1 MKTAISFVSIGN
13 AQLNLRKETENKNIE
28 QLKAETTEK
37 WNAGLSKMKVETA
50 DSNMKAMLYTA
61 LYHNMLHPNIFDDV
75 NGEYRGFND
84 FVYVIK
90 KGRHKYVNFS
100 NWDTYRST
108 AQLQGLLFPKEASDM
123 IHSLYLDAREG
134 CPSGIPIWGYFNN
147 ETWVMNGYSGLP
159 LIANL
164 YAFGGRN
171 IALKKV
177 KDKMVWAADHKYGRG
192 DEYIKYG
199 YVPDYD
205 GPYNYSVSMTLEY
218 ATDDYAVSQMCKFA
232 GDSANYHRFLK
243 RSNGV
248 FQLFNDKTGYLQ
260 RKTSHGKWVTPF
272 DSSSDAGFNEGNA
285 AQYTWDIPHNI
296 PELIRRMGGNRK
308 TVEKL
313 DYFTSRILTKGW
325 NVTVPFYWPSN
336 QPSFLAP
343 VIYNYAGAP
352 EKAQA
357 LIRKSVTSIFRNSPD
372 GLPGNDDLGATS
384 AMFLFQAAGIY
395 PVVPGKPEVTITGT
409 TLNKIEF
416 LLDNGSKITIDTKR
430 DNPENEVI
438 KTIKINGQVSNSY
451 FVSLEDVITK
461 RSELHIELDY

>member
-1 MKTAISFVSIGN
+1 
-13 AQLNLRKETENKNIE
+13 
-28 QLKAETTEK
+28 
-37 WNAGLSKMKVETA
+37 
-50 DSNMKAMLYTA
+50 
-61 LYHNMLHPNIFDDV
+61 
-75 NGEYRGFND
+75 
-84 FVYVIK
+84 
-90 KGRHKYVNFS
+90 
-100 NWDTYRST
+100 
-108 AQLQGLLFPKEASDM
+108 
-123 IHSLYLDAREG
+123 
-134 CPSGIPIWGYFNN
+134 
-147 ETWVMNGYSGLP
+147 
-159 LIANL
+159 
-164 YAFGGRN
+164 
-171 IALKKV
+171 
-177 KDKMVWAADHKYGRG
+177 MV
-192 DEYIKYG
+192 
-199 YVPDYD
+199 
-205 GPYNYSVSMTLEY
+205 
-218 ATDDYAVSQMCKFA
+218 
-232 GDSANYHRFLK
+232 
-243 RSNGV
+243 
-248 FQLFNDKTGYLQ
+248 
-260 RKTSHGKWVTPF
+260 PF
-272 DSSSDAGFNEGNA
+272 DSASDAGFNEGNA

-325 NVTVPFYWPSN
+325 NVTAPFYWPSN

-451 FVSLEDVITK
+451 FVSLEDVVTK
-461 RSELHIELDY
+461 RSDLHIELDY